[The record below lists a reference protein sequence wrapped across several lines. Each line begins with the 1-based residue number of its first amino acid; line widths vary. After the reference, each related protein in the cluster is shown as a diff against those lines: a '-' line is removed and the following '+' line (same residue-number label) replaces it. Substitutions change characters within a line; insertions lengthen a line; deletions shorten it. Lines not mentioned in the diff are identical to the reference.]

1 MEHNIQHIADIL
13 ENEGLDY
20 SIINYPEK
28 NKKSIDIIVTYDSKR
43 LVIKVST
50 DKISKEELMD
60 LEKFSYIA
68 ESFPIIITD
77 ETEEDIA
84 LQKDKVVGLSLD
96 GLKRVIEGDKIYVY
110 RTRGGMFVRIRSD
123 VLRRKREE
131 MKYSMGDL
139 AKMLGVSRKTIYDYE
154 NGESDVSI
162 EIAEKLVDI
171 FGPDVIGDIF
181 QDLPTR
187 IENFDIDFKK
197 DKGYLHLLDILSA
210 EGFNVARLRL
220 TAADIIAAKDGQK
233 LLVTM
238 EPKKQD
244 FALKKINE
252 AHKIATKF
260 KLNLIIVSK
269 TSSFAKEL
277 EKDGFKVYLENE
289 LDSLKDEIKGD

>member
-1 MEHNIQHIADIL
+1 MEHNILHIVDIL

-28 NKKSIDIIVTYDSKR
+28 NKKSIDIIVAYNSKK

-50 DKISKEELMD
+50 DKITKEELMD

-123 VLRRKREE
+123 ILRRKREE

-171 FGPDVIGDIF
+171 FGSDIIGDIF
-181 QDLPTR
+181 QDLPSR

-289 LDSLKDEIKGD
+289 LDSLKDDIKGD

>member
-1 MEHNIQHIADIL
+1 MEHNMQHIVDIL

-28 NKKSIDIIVTYDSKR
+28 NKKSIDIIVAYDSKK

-50 DKISKEELMD
+50 DKIAKEELMD

-123 VLRRKREE
+123 ILRRRREE

-171 FGPDVIGDIF
+171 FGSDVIGDIF
-181 QDLPTR
+181 QDLPSK
-187 IENFDIDFKK
+187 IENVDIDLKK

-210 EGFNVARLRL
+210 GGFNVARLRL

-233 LLVTM
+233 LLVAM
-238 EPKKQD
+238 KQD

-260 KLNLIIVSK
+260 NLNLIIVSK

-277 EKDGFKVYLENE
+277 EKDGFKVFLENE

>member
-1 MEHNIQHIADIL
+1 MEHNIWHIVDIL

-28 NKKSIDIIVTYDSKR
+28 NKKSIDIIVAYKSKK

-50 DKISKEELMD
+50 DKITKEELMD

-123 VLRRKREE
+123 ILRRKREE

-171 FGPDVIGDIF
+171 FGSDIIGDIF
-181 QDLPTR
+181 QDLPSR

>member
-187 IENFDIDFKK
+187 IENFDIDFKN
-197 DKGYLHLLDILSA
+197 LHLLDILSA

>member
-1 MEHNIQHIADIL
+1 MEHNIWHIVDIL

-28 NKKSIDIIVTYDSKR
+28 NKKSIDIIVAYKSKK

-50 DKISKEELMD
+50 DKITKEELMD
-60 LEKFSYIA
+60 LERFSYIA

-123 VLRRKREE
+123 ILRRKREE

-171 FGPDVIGDIF
+171 FGSDIIGDIF
-181 QDLPTR
+181 QDLPSR